1 EGAHAGSSG
10 GLDSI
15 STVFD
20 DRTARGVDSHA
31 IRGVKEEIRSWLA
44 PGDFAGTE
52 DPADEAAVEPGQPQ
66 GVANPLVAT
75 ARRDAGRGG
84 DSVERLENPRHRL
97 ELGFESRPIQML
109 KGLVP
114 VRRKRAAEVRLDL
127 RRHVF
132 IGPAHEPL
140 DHFRLGH
147 RPAKLREYG

>member
-1 EGAHAGSSG
+1 MTEMHWEPQNDLDDTGSAPSEPMPRRQPPRLAEGAHAGSSG

-31 IRGVKEEIRSWLA
+31 IRGVKEEIRSRLA

-97 ELGFESRPIQML
+97 ELGFESRPI
-109 KGLVP
+109 
-114 VRRKRAAEVRLDL
+114 
-127 RRHVF
+127 
-132 IGPAHEPL
+132 
-140 DHFRLGH
+140 
-147 RPAKLREYG
+147 